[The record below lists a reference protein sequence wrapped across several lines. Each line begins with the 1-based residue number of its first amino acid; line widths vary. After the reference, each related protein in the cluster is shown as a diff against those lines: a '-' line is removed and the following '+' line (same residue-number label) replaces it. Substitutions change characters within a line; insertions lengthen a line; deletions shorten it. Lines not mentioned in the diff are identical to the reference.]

1 MRRGADRMVAMNT
14 YIQNR
19 ILQARFLQSKIDRYE
34 NRITAGALLKKECI
48 GKIHDAAKDLNLS
61 ESQWQEITEF
71 AKLHGVQL

>member
-1 MRRGADRMVAMNT
+1 MVAMNT

-34 NRITAGALLKKECI
+34 DRITTCTLLKKECI